1 MLESMTGFG
10 KETVELPDK
19 KITIEIKTLNSKQFD
34 LSSKIPSVYKEK
46 EMGLRS
52 LLMAELE
59 RGKIDFSI
67 QIETIGKELP
77 ASINKKALEIYY
89 KRIKSIAA
97 ELGISEPA
105 DWFTILLRMPE
116 VLQNEVGSVDDD
128 EWNLI
133 QAAINKTIER
143 LREFRIQEGEML
155 RLFFIQKIEVLF
167 ALLVEVEQYEA
178 ERLDKIRSRITESL
192 EKLVAAQYDAN
203 RLEQEMIYY
212 LEKLDVNEEKNR
224 LSNHLNYF
232 IDTINTEQVQGKK
245 LGFILQEIGREINT
259 LGSKCNHA
267 AMQQVVV
274 RMKDELEQIKEQVLN
289 IL

>member
-1 MLESMTGFG
+1 MTGFG

-34 LSSKIPSVYKEK
+34 LSSKIPSLYKEK

-59 RGKIDFSI
+59 RGKVEFSI

-77 ASINKKALEIYY
+77 ASINQKALEIYY
-89 KRIKSIAA
+89 HKIKSIAA
-97 ELGISEPA
+97 ELGINEPN
-105 DWFTILLRMPE
+105 DWFSLLLRMPE
-116 VLQNEVGSVDDD
+116 VLQSEAGAVDDE
-128 EWNLI
+128 EWGQI
-133 QAAINKTIER
+133 QEAIHKSIEN

-155 RLFFIQKIEVLF
+155 RLFFIQKIDVIF
-167 ALLVEVEQYEA
+167 SLLAEAEQYEA
-178 ERLDKIRSRITESL
+178 ERLEKIRTRITESL
-192 EKLVAAQYDAN
+192 DKLVLPPYDTN

-224 LSNHLNYF
+224 LINHLHYF
-232 IDTINTEQVQGKK
+232 IDTINAEQGQGKK
-245 LGFILQEIGREINT
+245 LGFIVQEIGREINT

-289 IL
+289 VL